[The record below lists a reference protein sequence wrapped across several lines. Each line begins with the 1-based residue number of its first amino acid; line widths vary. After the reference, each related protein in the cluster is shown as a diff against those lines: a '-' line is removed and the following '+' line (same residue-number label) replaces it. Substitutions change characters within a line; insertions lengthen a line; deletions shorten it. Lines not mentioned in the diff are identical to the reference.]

1 MGAPVPQTG
10 PPSPSTSL
18 VLSGSASSVT
28 KRDARRP
35 DRGKAPP
42 PDRGNAPPPARS
54 RVFSDCLS
62 TAAAVGRGGAGPF
75 LDGWVTPHRAAACPA
90 AAVAAA
96 QPKSRGGLHAR
107 GPARSPEPPT
117 RSREREAGR
126 ARNPPVLILF
136 VVGGGGRGGGEIW
149 VGVARRSAVTP
160 PPVRAHRVGGA
171 QRRWRPA
178 AATPQGGTC
187 SMCTTSQA
195 PTSGPPERLVDAAAS
210 GAPLLQRAH
219 NARDRLFCGRA
230 ACAGGGPPK
239 CSPHPTGA
247 GARGAAVVVRGGG
260 VKVAGGELRREGGG
274 GYHLVKPPRGRGGGE
289 GSPPARVWPA
299 GCVTAECAHAL

>member
-18 VLSGSASSVT
+18 VLSGSASLVT

-42 PDRGNAPPPARS
+42 PDRGKAPPPARS

-126 ARNPPVLILF
+126 ARNPPVLVLF

-210 GAPLLQRAH
+210 GAPLLQRTQC
-219 NARDRLFCGRA
+219 ARPIVLRAGGLCRGGANQVRAPSHRRGRA
-230 ACAGGGPPK
+230 G
-239 CSPHPTGA
+239 
-247 GARGAAVVVRGGG
+247 RGGG

-274 GYHLVKPPRGRGGGE
+274 GYQLVKPPRGRGGGE
-289 GSPPARVWPA
+289 GSPPAHVWPA